1 MTSINPHNLNSAAI
15 VPIDVR
21 LAGSSHKMQRPDGS
35 FARRSEPSVTIPM
48 GRSRD
53 EIMAVEKR
61 VSATLVDK
69 RPVSR
74 GGLIHGADMNT
85 SPEELSIYGPR
96 PLTAA
101 STQANCGN
109 TLDLLKFLDGQHE
122 PMHRSAPFQIVVN
135 IVASGRKRLRLQ
147 ENNKPKVR
155 RKSEAAERDDQHRQA
170 EKPRSRIW
178 SSMSQTTTTTKKKK
192 KKKKKRPWS
201 GNAKSQANDTAV
213 RDDEQAGSPHRRKW
227 MMVSGTRN
235 RKNSKLVEYE
245 NRDFLYPG
253 VGELPSLP
261 VEKKDNKNNSN
272 NSNSNYIDNDNNCDD
287 RQSSVVSP
295 RSQEPRTPGDAFWH
309 PETAHEN
316 FNQTDPKNGAE
327 RPEDSTAAPL
337 ARDPNRLGQEPS
349 SLALNSS
356 AANGVCD
363 VLTTP
368 TGGITSVRD
377 YNSEHC
383 HKLNDAHC
391 EKRHPLKQ
399 HACTEKTTTVSGSSS
414 IVRPRFAL
422 LQPNDCHPASKNTSS
437 APLLPSVP
445 PGLTPA
451 LTASG
456 KETDS
461 EPKESLPY
469 LPSDSSHI
477 DLECLPPRS
486 SSKGACQN
494 PSIFA
499 TFTHHRRRSSY
510 SKTRAYP
517 QRPRN
522 SIDTQSLI
530 SLFPRPARFTD
541 ASQSAASTS
550 SLTGQMQPLHAV
562 STSMPNRARIANSTG
577 HQRSSSKGSPL
588 VASRLHR
595 ETSLD
600 MTTTQ
605 AAVPLPPPQTTDT
618 SQHTSVATKTTN
630 LQDHFVFT
638 ASGDQQCIERNSG
651 RRSSPRGPLESKRL
665 RCLGISDP
673 SKMDATKPLDKMSRA
688 ERVFVL
694 RMRDM
699 CLARG
704 GLKKD
709 TQPPLPSEDSTPEEV
724 RRGWE
729 LQSESKKAGHQ
740 ATGISITPPKVRR
753 NDAPGSP
760 PSIPLPKDPPVP
772 SLRSPSNKIAFNLNQ
787 LARQSPSTISLDAA
801 LAHKVDASLSASSS
815 GSTHRSNS
823 NKSWSS
829 RSARS
834 GSNIPQQHHA
844 ANVAH
849 HTPSSRA
856 DGLPE
861 KNAISSGSRPRTP
874 LPPPMSDEAHTAIS
888 TDCGN
893 CVSSHLRANP
903 SPTNKNRKNTFFY
916 KENRSEPRLNNAPA
930 SQSPLRECFPPDN
943 SGPYTPSPSHSSN
956 KNTHSNR
963 TSASNGNHTH
973 TTSSPQS
980 SSIRPR
986 SQDTSTHPQC
996 EARIA
1001 FLERQNKMLQA
1012 ALIAALDVGVTFDAD
1027 LIRSV
1032 TATPPISIASPGCE
1046 TNNKDT
1052 FRHSYAS
1059 TATTGTTRTTTSAQ
1073 RLSMDGR
1080 RSHISDQSVERGVN
1094 VARSRS
1100 VREAQTP
1107 NYQNRKLACGGEG
1120 SGDRYKT
1127 ITSFSRPLSPR
1138 PFE

>member
-1 MTSINPHNLNSAAI
+1 
-15 VPIDVR
+15 
-21 LAGSSHKMQRPDGS
+21 MQRPDGS
-35 FARRSEPSVTIPM
+35 FARRSAPSVIIPM

-53 EIMAVEKR
+53 EIMAVEER
-61 VSATLVDK
+61 VSASLVDK

-74 GGLIHGADMNT
+74 RGPIHGADTNIH
-85 SPEELSIYGPR
+85 PEELSIYGPR
-96 PLTAA
+96 PSTAA

-122 PMHRSAPFQIVVN
+122 PMHRSAPFQIVVKL
-135 IVASGRKRLRLQ
+135 VASGRKRLRLQ
-147 ENNKPKVR
+147 ESKVR
-155 RKSEAAERDDQHRQA
+155 RKSEAVERDDQHRQT

-178 SSMSQTTTTTKKKK
+178 NSMSQT
-192 KKKKKRPWS
+192 KKKRPWS
-201 GNAKSQANDTAV
+201 GNAKPHNNTV

-227 MMVSGTRN
+227 MVSGTRN

-261 VEKKDNKNNSN
+261 VESKNNN
-272 NSNSNYIDNDNNCDD
+272 NNGNNKTSDNDNCDD

-295 RSQEPRTPGDAFWH
+295 RSQESRMSGDALWH
-309 PETAHEN
+309 PGTAHDN
-316 FNQTDPKNGAE
+316 LNQTAPPKNGVE
-327 RPEDSTAAPL
+327 QPEDSTAAPL
-337 ARDPNRLGQEPS
+337 ARDSSGLGQELGA
-349 SLALNSS
+349 LALNGSG
-356 AANGVCD
+356 ANGVCD
-363 VLTTP
+363 VSTTP
-368 TGGITSVRD
+368 TSGTSLRD
-377 YNSEHC
+377 YNNENC
-383 HKLNDAHC
+383 HNLNDAHC

-399 HACTEKTTTVSGSSS
+399 HACTEQTTVPGSPS
-414 IVRPRFAL
+414 IIRPRFAQ
-422 LQPNDCHPASKNTSS
+422 LQPKDCHPASNNTSP

-445 PGLTPA
+445 PGITPA

-456 KETDS
+456 RETNT
-461 EPKESLPY
+461 ETKKSLPY
-469 LPSDSSHI
+469 LPPDSSHI

-486 SSKGACQN
+486 SSKGACRN
-494 PSIFA
+494 TSIFA

-510 SKTRAYP
+510 SRTRAYP

-530 SLFPRPARFTD
+530 SLFPRPAGFTY
-541 ASQSAASTS
+541 ASQSAASMS
-550 SLTGQMQPLHAV
+550 SLGQMQPLHAV
-562 STSMPNRARIANSTG
+562 STSMPNRARMASSTG

-588 VASRLHR
+588 AVSRLHR
-595 ETSLD
+595 EIARD

-605 AAVPLPPPQTTDT
+605 APVPLPLPQTTDT
-618 SQHTSVATKTTN
+618 SQHTPAATKTTN
-630 LQDHFVFT
+630 LRDNFIFT
-638 ASGDQQCIERNSG
+638 APGDQQCTERNSE
-651 RRSSPRGPLESKRL
+651 RRGSPKGSLESKRL

-704 GLKKD
+704 GLKKH
-709 TQPPLPSEDSTPEEV
+709 TQPPLPSEGSTLEEV
-724 RRGWE
+724 RHGWE
-729 LQSESKKAGHQ
+729 LQTQSKLARHKA
-740 ATGISITPPKVRR
+740 TDIPITPPKVRR
-753 NDAPGSP
+753 NNAPGSP

-772 SLRSPSNKIAFNLNQ
+772 SLRSPSSKIAFNLNQ
-787 LARQSPSTISLDAA
+787 LTGQSPSTISLDAA
-801 LAHKVDASLSASSS
+801 LAHKVDARLSASSS

-829 RSARS
+829 RSAHS
-834 GSNIPQQHHA
+834 GNNIPQQHLA

-856 DGLPE
+856 DGQPE
-861 KNAISSGSRPRTP
+861 TNAIPSGSRPHTP
-874 LPPPMSDEAHTAIS
+874 LPPPMSEEAHTGIS
-888 TDCGN
+888 SDCGN
-893 CVSSHLRANP
+893 CVSCSHLRVNP
-903 SPTNKNRKNTFFY
+903 SPTNQNRKNTFFY
-916 KENRSEPRLNNAPA
+916 KENRSEPRLDIAPA

-943 SGPYTPSPSHSSN
+943 SHPYTPSPSHSSN
-956 KNTHSNR
+956 NNTHSNR
-963 TSASNGNHTH
+963 TSASNSNHTH
-973 TTSSPQS
+973 ATSSPQS

-1027 LIRSV
+1027 LMRSV
-1032 TATPPISIASPGCE
+1032 TATPPISIASPGSK

-1052 FRHSYAS
+1052 SRHSYAS

-1080 RSHISDQSVERGVN
+1080 RSHIRDQSVERGVN

-1100 VREAQTP
+1100 VREAQMP
-1107 NYQNRKLACGGEG
+1107 NYQNNGDRKLVCGGEG